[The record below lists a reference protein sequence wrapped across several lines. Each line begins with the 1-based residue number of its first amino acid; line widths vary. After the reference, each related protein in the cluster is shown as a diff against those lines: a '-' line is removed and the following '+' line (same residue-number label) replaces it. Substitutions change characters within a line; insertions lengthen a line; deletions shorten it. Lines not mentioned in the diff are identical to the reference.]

1 MENLVPQ
8 EQWLKTSQ
16 LQMRYLDWGDPA
28 DSRSDNTVL
37 ALHGLAS
44 SCHWYDLV
52 IPRLTDSFR
61 FISPDQRGHG
71 KTDQPDT
78 GYDWLTVSTDV
89 IEAMDALGCEK
100 AAVMGHSW
108 GANVALAVAAKY
120 PERVSKLV
128 MIDGG
133 YFDWTLRPGATWESF
148 SSRLRPRDVSGTREQ
163 FLSRLSQQLSECW
176 SDQLAEI
183 VMSMVEEDD
192 QGNVRDILR
201 PSNHAQVMEAMWNE
215 PSSTMFPN
223 VRCPSL
229 IVTAG
234 PRSGSNSEFTQLR
247 RQMAEA
253 AEAAI
258 ADCRV
263 EWIPD
268 TMHDIGYHKPAELA
282 QALRSFLSAE

>member
-1 MENLVPQ
+1 MFQ
-8 EQWLKTSQ
+8 
-16 LQMRYLDWGDPA
+16 
-28 DSRSDNTVL
+28 
-37 ALHGLAS
+37 
-44 SCHWYDLV
+44 
-52 IPRLTDSFR
+52 
-61 FISPDQRGHG
+61 SPDQRGHG

-89 IEAMDALGCEK
+89 VEAMDALATGLAREGGGRWVTPG
-100 AAVMGHSW
+100 APTWPGNGMAWPPSTQNGFPSW
-108 GANVALAVAAKY
+108 PAIDEMA
-120 PERVSKLV
+120 RV
-128 MIDGG
+128 
-133 YFDWTLRPGATWESF
+133 DWTRWPGATWESF
-148 SSRLRPRDVSGTREQ
+148 SSRLRPREKSPARGSQ

-176 SDQLAEI
+176 SDQLADI

-201 PSNHAQVMEAMWNE
+201 PSSHAQVLEAMWNE
-215 PSSTMFPN
+215 PSSTMFPD
-223 VRCPSL
+223 VRCPAL

-234 PRSGSNSEFTQLR
+234 SRANSNSEFAQLR
-247 RQMAEA
+247 RQMADA

-282 QALRSFLSAE
+282 QVLRSFL